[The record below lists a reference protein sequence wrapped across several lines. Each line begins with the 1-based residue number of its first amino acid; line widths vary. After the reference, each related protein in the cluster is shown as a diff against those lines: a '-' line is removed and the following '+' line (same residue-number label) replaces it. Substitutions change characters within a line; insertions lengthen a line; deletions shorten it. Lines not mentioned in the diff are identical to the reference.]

1 VLQCSSITLLK
12 QHGTTSYGDFAIN
25 YFKSVFIIGLAMTK
39 IVLLEKIHTSA
50 VAYLKDQGFTDV
62 VQVPKALSGTE
73 LTSVLAN
80 ADAVG
85 IRSNTHLTA
94 ETLKALPHLRVI
106 GCFCIGTNQVD
117 LTAATALGMP
127 VFNAPFS
134 NTRSVAELVI
144 AQAILLL
151 RRIPEKNVRAH
162 RGQWDKSAQG
172 AYEVRNKLLGIIGY
186 GNIGAQV
193 GILAESVGM
202 RVCYYDPESKL
213 PLGNAK
219 PLGLDALLEQADV
232 LTLHVP
238 GGVATE
244 NLINRAR
251 IGMMKPSAVLINASR
266 GKVVDIDALSQAL
279 TDRKL
284 AGAALDVYPVEPRS
298 EKEEFVSPLRGLE
311 NVILTPHIGGS
322 TEEAQDN
329 IGREVADKLAR
340 FLKAGTTRSAVNF
353 PEIAHLDKEVKSRIL
368 HVHRNEPGVIARMN
382 AQFADSGLNIVA
394 QQLQTR
400 GAVGYAITDVDAP
413 ISDAFMA
420 KLCSAAATIRCQLI

>member
-1 VLQCSSITLLK
+1 
-12 QHGTTSYGDFAIN
+12 
-25 YFKSVFIIGLAMTK
+25 MPK
-39 IVLLEKIHTSA
+39 IVLLEKIHASA
-50 VAYLKDQGFTDV
+50 VAHLKQQGFTQIV
-62 VQVPKALSGTE
+62 EVPKALSGNE
-73 LTSVLAN
+73 LVDTLSGV
-80 ADAVG
+80 DAVG
-85 IRSNTHLTA
+85 LRSNTHLTA
-94 ETLKALPHLRVI
+94 DVLNHLPHLRTI

-117 LTAATALGMP
+117 LGAAAALGIP

-151 RRIPEKNVRAH
+151 RRIPEKNARSH
-162 RGQWDKSAQG
+162 RGLWDKSAKG
-172 AYEVRNKLLGIIGY
+172 AYEVRNKLLGIVGY

-213 PLGNAK
+213 PLGNAR
-219 PLGLDALLEQADV
+219 PMPTLESLLEQADAV
-232 LTLHVP
+232 TLHVP
-238 GGVATE
+238 GGSGTV
-244 NLINRAR
+244 NLMNRER
-251 IGMMKPSAVLINASR
+251 VQLMKPTAVLINAAR
-266 GKVVDIDALSQAL
+266 GGVVDIDALNQAL
-279 TDRKL
+279 REGKL
-284 AGAALDVYPVEPRS
+284 AGAALDVYPVEPKS
-298 EKEEFVSPLRGLE
+298 ENEEFVSPLRGLE

-353 PEIAHLDKEVKSRIL
+353 PEIPHIEKEVQSRIL

-382 AQFADSGLNIVA
+382 ADFAESGLNIVA

-400 GAVGYAITDVDAP
+400 GAIGYAITDVDGP
-413 ISDAFMA
+413 ISDALMK
-420 KLCSAAATIRCQLI
+420 KLCKEPATIRCHLV